1 MQFSIDSLSGDVSLV
16 KPLDYEQ
23 VRSYRLVIRAQGNV
37 NTGIYSYSFI
47 TTALNKVP
55 RLQIKSI
62 DWQIP
67 QKKCKAID
75 SIFYLGTISWIFFPK
90 WIVSC
95 KCVVSD

>member
-62 DWQIP
+62 DCQIP
-67 QKKCKAID
+67 QKNVKPLIVF
-75 SIFYLGTISWIFFPK
+75 SI
-90 WIVSC
+90 
-95 KCVVSD
+95 